1 MKLIFI
7 LIANIISS
15 LVSLVGIFFI
25 NKNFNKLK
33 QISFIFVSFSTGALI
48 TGAILHLLPEALDKN
63 PNSIYSVIFGIFF
76 FFILETFL
84 KWRHCHDFKCEQHTF
99 VPLNLFGD
107 SLHNFI
113 DGLLIASSFLTNYK
127 LGFITTLGV
136 IFHELPQELG
146 DYGVLIYG
154 GLKPK
159 RALKLNYLVSLTAIL
174 GGILGYFLLEK
185 LEILIPFVLG
195 VTSGNFLYLSMTD
208 LIPELHKK
216 MSIKDN
222 IIKTFFI
229 ILGIILMIILKLIFE
244 WWKRKKFR

>member
-15 LVSLVGIFFI
+15 LASLVGIFFI
-25 NKNFNKLK
+25 NKNVNKLK
-33 QISFIFVSFSTGALI
+33 QTSFILVSFSTGALI
-48 TGAILHLLPEALDKN
+48 TGALLHLLPEALDKN

-76 FFILETFL
+76 FFILEVFL
-84 KWRHCHDFKCEQHTF
+84 KWRHCHDLECETHTF
-99 VPLNLFGD
+99 VPLNLLGD
-107 SLHNFI
+107 SLHNSM

-127 LGFITTLGV
+127 LGLITTLGV

-146 DYGVLIYG
+146 DFGVLIYG

-159 RALKLNYLVSLTAIL
+159 KALELNYLVSLTAIL
-174 GGILGYFLLEK
+174 GGILGYFILEK
-185 LEILIPFVLG
+185 LEILIPYALG
-195 VTSGNFLYLSMTD
+195 ITSGNFLYLSMTD

-222 IIKTFFI
+222 IIKSFFI
-229 ILGIILMIILKLIFE
+229 FLGILIMVIF
-244 WWKRKKFR
+244 KFIFD